1 MPRLS
6 LNIKAH
12 AVCFIHAHCNA
23 LPCMNLPIIPQT
35 KNPTNVGLDV
45 VKRIELFQQYHF
57 LGLPKVRSHY
67 AILLHAMVQT
77 FYITRFMLVEN
88 HKVNQT

>member
-45 VKRIELFQQYHF
+45 VKRVELFQQYH
-57 LGLPKVRSHY
+57 LPYLPELASLY
-67 AILLHAMVQT
+67 GI
-77 FYITRFMLVEN
+77 
-88 HKVNQT
+88 

>member
-1 MPRLS
+1 
-6 LNIKAH
+6 
-12 AVCFIHAHCNA
+12 
-23 LPCMNLPIIPQT
+23 MNLPIIPQT

-45 VKRIELFQQYHF
+45 VKRIELFQQYQF

-77 FYITRFMLVEN
+77 FYITRFMLVAN